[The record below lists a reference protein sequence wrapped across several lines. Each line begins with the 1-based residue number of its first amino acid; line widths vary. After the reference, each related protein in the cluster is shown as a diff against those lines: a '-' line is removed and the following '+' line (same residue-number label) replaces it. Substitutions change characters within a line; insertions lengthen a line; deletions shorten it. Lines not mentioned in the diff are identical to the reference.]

1 MRSNSMNR
9 NRHER
14 DTKTAAVMTMRPNLV
29 AGLDIGSTKTCAVIG
44 EVLLEIG
51 REPVVKILGI
61 GQTRTGGMRREV
73 VTDIEGT
80 TESVRAALKEAE
92 LMAGVTVERVFTGVA
107 GEYIHARTS
116 NGVVAVGGEEIRGD
130 DLKRVHEVARAVVV
144 PADREVLHVLPQE
157 YIVDHQSGIR
167 DPIGM
172 AGTRL
177 EAEVYIITSS
187 LAATQNLRTAVS
199 RAGYRIEATVHEPI
213 GTSLAV
219 VTDDEKDVGVAL
231 VDLGGATTELAVFR
245 DGKMRHLASIP
256 WGGGT
261 VTNDLAKGLSI
272 TYTEAEKAKERH
284 GVAFAQLV
292 DPRETVELPGPGPG
306 AKRQVARELIAHII
320 EQRLDEILGLVA
332 RELENAGESGKLGA
346 GAVLTGGGAALI
358 GAVDVAQHAFGM
370 PVRMGVPGDG
380 LVGLADTVRKPQF
393 ATATGLAIF
402 GANIIAEHGGGVGF
416 GQGAVGKVLG
426 WLKEFF

>member
-1 MRSNSMNR
+1 MR
-9 NRHER
+9 
-14 DTKTAAVMTMRPNLV
+14 TNLV
-29 AGLDIGSTKTCAVIG
+29 AGLDIGSTKTCAVIA
-44 EVLLEIG
+44 EVVLQIG
-51 REPVVKILGI
+51 REPMLKILGV
-61 GQTRTGGMRREV
+61 GQSRTGGMRREV

-80 TESVRAALKEAE
+80 TESVRAAMKEAE
-92 LMAGVTVERVFTGVA
+92 LMAGVGVDRVFTGVA
-107 GEYIHARTS
+107 GEFIHARTS
-116 NGVVAVGGEEIRGD
+116 NGVVAVGGEEISSD
-130 DLKRVHEVARAVVV
+130 DVERVQEVARAIVV

-187 LAATQNLRTAVS
+187 LTAMQNLRKAVS
-199 RAGYRIEATVHEPI
+199 RAGYRIEATVHEPLA
-213 GTSLAV
+213 TSLGV

-256 WGGGT
+256 WGNGT

-292 DPRETVELPGPGPG
+292 DPRETVELPAPGPG
-306 AKRQVARELIAHII
+306 ARRQVARELIAHII

-332 RELENAGESGKLGA
+332 REIEHAGESGKLGA
-346 GAVLTGGGAALI
+346 GAVLTGGGAILT
-358 GAVDVAQHAFGM
+358 GSVQVAQHAFGL
-370 PVRMGVPGDG
+370 PVRVGVPGEG
-380 LVGLADTVRKPQF
+380 LVGLVDSVRKPHF
-393 ATATGLAIF
+393 ATAAGLAIF
-402 GANIIAEHGGGVGF
+402 GAEIIAEQNGGGGF
-416 GQGAVGKVLG
+416 SFGPNAVGRVLG

>member
-1 MRSNSMNR
+1 
-9 NRHER
+9 
-14 DTKTAAVMTMRPNLV
+14 MTNKRTNLV
-29 AGLDIGSTKTCAVIG
+29 AGLDIGSTKTCAVIA
-44 EVLLEIG
+44 EVVAEIG
-51 REPVVKILGI
+51 RPVMVKILGV

-80 TESVRAALKEAE
+80 TESVRTAMKEAE
-92 LMAGVTVERVFTGVA
+92 LMAGVSVDRVFTGVA

-116 NGVVAVGGEEIRGD
+116 NGVVAVGGEEIRTD
-130 DLKRVHEVARAVVV
+130 DVKRVQEVARAVVV
-144 PADREVLHVLPQE
+144 PNDREVLHVLPQE

-187 LAATQNLRTAVS
+187 LTATQNLRKAVA
-199 RAGYRIEATVHEPI
+199 RAGYRIEATVHEPLA
-213 GTSLAV
+213 TSLAV

-231 VDLGGATTELAVFR
+231 VDLGGATTELAIFR

-272 TYTEAEKAKERH
+272 TYTEAEKAKDRH

-332 RELENAGESGKLGA
+332 RELENAGESAKLGA
-346 GAVLTGGGAALI
+346 GAVLTGGGAALT
-358 GAVDVAQHAFGM
+358 GATEVAQHAFGM
-370 PVRMGVPGDG
+370 PVRVGIPGEG
-380 LVGLADTVRKPQF
+380 LIGLSDSVRRPQF
-393 ATATGLAIF
+393 ATATGLTIF
-402 GANIIAEHGGGVGF
+402 GASMMDVSSGGF
-416 GQGAVGKVLG
+416 GLGGDTVGRVLG